1 MKEKKSITIRRNKSA
16 SKTDRKHMKQR
27 TLRIEWLFASLP
39 SSRSLKLLGTPGK
52 LPLIHLFV
60 ASQQYIF
67 GFYENSILNSAFAAE
82 YSLLLRLNEKLK
94 QEEKMEIAKTGGLG
108 FSEAIKKSTGS
119 LIDKKLAKDLKVLN
133 NLRNMA
139 AHPSNWVTLFKQLD
153 QNLFLNQKAMENWIS
168 KVTKKSKKAI
178 AGSLNDELDI
188 EKAKE
193 ALERLRAFK
202 DKRFGKL
209 PELEWAAHRST
220 LRAQTNIVK
229 EYSEGM
235 ITDLIL
241 NKNVIQMVKKPSGAA
256 NYIQKRY
263 PYPEELAIK
272 AMEIAHNTIKRLGFL
287 TDQ

>member
-1 MKEKKSITIRRNKSA
+1 MKEKKSITIRRNKSG
-16 SKTDRKHMKQR
+16 SKADRKHMKR
-27 TLRIEWLFASLP
+27 RMLRIDWLLTSLP
-39 SSRSLKLLGTPGK
+39 SSRSLRLLGDPGK

-67 GFYENSILNSAFAAE
+67 GFYENSILNSAFTAE
-82 YSLLLRLNEKLK
+82 YGLLLRLNDKLK
-94 QEEKMEIAKTGGLG
+94 QEEKTEIAKTGGLG

-119 LIDKKLAKDLKVLN
+119 LIDEKLAKNLRVLN

-178 AGSLNDELDI
+178 TGSLKDELDL

-202 DKRFGKL
+202 DERFGKL
-209 PELEWAAHRST
+209 PDLEWAAHRST
-220 LRAQTNIVK
+220 LKAQTNIVK

-235 ITDLIL
+235 IRDMIL
-241 NKNVIQMVKKPSGAA
+241 NKDVIKMVNQPSGAA
-256 NYIQKRY
+256 KYIQKRY

-272 AMEIAHNTIKRLGFL
+272 AMEIAYSTIEKLGFL
-287 TDQ
+287 ADQ